1 MSRVSFRLISSKD
14 VSDKKSSR
22 LWNLSN
28 QQTDFVSMATHQI
41 KTPLS
46 GIKWTLNML
55 LRGDAGPLT
64 DDQKEWLQT
73 SYESNERVLSLIDEM
88 LESIRIDE
96 DKLVLEK
103 KETNIVELFQNT
115 LKHLDPLVRR
125 KSIKLSLNIDPE
137 GEVVEIN
144 ADGDKLQIAFQN
156 LVENA
161 IRYTREGGNIDI
173 TVTKESG
180 DIKVSIKDNG
190 IGIPEQEK
198 KDIFARFFRASN
210 AYRKLE
216 KGSGLGLFIARG
228 IVEKHGGKIWFESK
242 EGQGSTF
249 YFIIPTT

>member
-1 MSRVSFRLISSKD
+1 MSRVSFRLISDKD
-14 VSDKKSSR
+14 VSSKDDNR

-28 QQTDFVSMATHQI
+28 RQTDFVSMATHQI

-96 DKLVLEK
+96 DKLILEK
-103 KETNIVELFQNT
+103 KSTDLVSMFRET
-115 LKHLDPLVRR
+115 LKHLDPLIRR
-125 KSIKLSLNIDPE
+125 KSIKLSFRLEPEEGAINIS
-137 GEVVEIN
+137 
-144 ADGDKLQIAFQN
+144 ADGQKLQIAFQN

-173 TVTKESG
+173 IITKESG

-228 IVEKHGGKIWFESK
+228 IVEKHGGKMWFESK
-242 EGQGSTF
+242 EKEGSTF